1 MKDEKETRL
10 STEKFSLGMGGDT
23 RNMEGG
29 DETKFKK
36 KKDGNDAIK
45 SNMRGKKTKRTEV
58 PLVLKMTCCCLWCCC
73 CLLHCFY
80 CCLPAT
86 GAKKHNTKM
95 TPTTPTRSKR

>member
-1 MKDEKETRL
+1 MKDEKETEL
-10 STEKFSLGMGGDT
+10 SMEKFSLGMGCDT

-29 DETKFKK
+29 DKSFFLKK
-36 KKDGNDAIK
+36 RWKRCNKKQHE
-45 SNMRGKKTKRTEV
+45 REKTKRTEV

-95 TPTTPTRSKR
+95 TPTTPTRSKL